1 MLKWYKKEN
10 NIQLM
15 KAYKDINK
23 FEVGIDEAGRGCL
36 FGRVY
41 VGATILPHNFQEQL
55 DEEYNGKLKLR
66 DSKKVSEKNRKIL
79 RKLIEERAID
89 YSVCYA
95 ENTEVDNLNILRC
108 TLNTMHKCVDHLTL
122 KPDFI
127 LVDGDKF
134 NRYKDQN
141 GDEINYECITGG
153 DDKYLSIAA
162 ASILAKEY
170 RDEYIYNMCE
180 DHPILKEYDIHNNK
194 GYGTQKHRDKIK
206 ELGSTEWHRNTFGI
220 CKQLYQQEQLGEIFY
235 AKDIKH

>member
-1 MLKWYKKEN
+1 
-10 NIQLM
+10 M
-15 KAYKDINK
+15 KAYKDIDR

-41 VGATILPHNFQEQL
+41 VGAVVLPHDFQERL
-55 DEEYNGKLKLR
+55 DEEYCGKLRLR
-66 DSKKVSEKNRKIL
+66 DSKKVSEKNRAIL

-95 ENTEVDNLNILRC
+95 ENTEIDDINILKC
-108 TLNTMHKCVDHLTL
+108 TLNTMHKCVDTLTL

-134 NRYKDQN
+134 YP
-141 GDEINYECITGG
+141 YEGIEHECVTGG
-153 DDKYLSIAA
+153 DDTYLSIAA

-170 RDEYIYNMCE
+170 RDEYIRNVCE
-180 DHPILKEYDIHNNK
+180 EHPILKEYDIHNNK

-206 ELGSTEWHRNTFGI
+206 ELGTTEWHRQTFGI
-220 CKQLYQQEQLGEIFY
+220 CKEGIIFTMAD
-235 AKDIKH
+235 AKNLKLNTNK